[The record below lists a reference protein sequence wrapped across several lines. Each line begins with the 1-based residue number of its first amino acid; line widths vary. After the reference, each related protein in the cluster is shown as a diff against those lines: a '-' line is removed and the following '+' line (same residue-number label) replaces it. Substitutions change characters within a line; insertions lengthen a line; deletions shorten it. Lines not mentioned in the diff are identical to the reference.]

1 MQDLY
6 GPLGASSSPYRVIPS
21 GGARAE
27 PRATRSETGRRAKR
41 FVFVIDRYIGHL
53 NGTLGLAQR
62 LYEAGNQVIY
72 IVAPSAAHHFRGQ
85 PFDVISF
92 KWLEGTRKQRSF
104 ADALFR
110 RGIIADRRNARL
122 MAIQADIALFVE
134 RNAPDLIVFDPFLL
148 KYLPF
153 FAKMGAKCVSVSTK
167 PLLTRSPMTP
177 PYTSTL
183 VPRNGKAGELRVA
196 LAWKK
201 QELSYL
207 WYCLKESVNHLIFA
221 DNRWLEEAAIEKLAG
236 CKFRRIDRHVRFD
249 MRYAGVPEIVLQ
261 AREFDFPR
269 EPENLGPA
277 IFVGP
282 CVRQS
287 ADTLDISEFVPEGDG
302 PLVLCSLGTVRRTSH
317 AHIVAFYL
325 NVIKALGNSE
335 YRLVIAAGSAED
347 VAAIKMS
354 DHLSYSNVQVHPWIP
369 QQEILKACSLLITH
383 GGGGS
388 LKEAFTTGVPAL
400 VYPMRADQ
408 PGCGA
413 RVKFHGLGE
422 SSSLKRATP
431 RSIRRAVE
439 ALLQNERYKANCK
452 NLAETYRRYD
462 AERTAISVLTRLATP
477 MCDHNFD
484 GEKT

>member
-6 GPLGASSSPYRVIPS
+6 GPLGASSSRYRAIPA
-21 GGARAE
+21 GGARPE
-27 PRATRSETGRRAKR
+27 PRATRSETELSAKR
-41 FVFVIDRYIGHL
+41 FVFVVDRYIGHL

-72 IVAPSAAHHFRGQ
+72 IVAPSAAHHLRGQ
-85 PFDVISF
+85 PFDVVTF
-92 KWLEGTRKQRSF
+92 KWLDGTKKQRSI
-104 ADALFR
+104 ANAIFR

-122 MAIQADIALFVE
+122 KAIQADIELFVE

-153 FAKMGAKCVSVSTK
+153 FDATGARSVSVSTK

-183 VPRNGKAGELRVA
+183 VPRTGKTGELLVA

-201 QELSYL
+201 QELSYF
-207 WYCLKESVNHLIFA
+207 WYCLKESLNQLIFA
-221 DNRWLEEAAIEKLAG
+221 DNRWLDEAAIEKLAG
-236 CKFRRIDRHVRFD
+236 GKFRRTDRPVRFD

-287 ADTLDISEFVPEGDG
+287 ADSSDISEYVPEGDG
-302 PLVLCSLGTVRRTSH
+302 PLVLCSLGTVRRAAH
-317 AHIVAFYL
+317 GHIVPFYL
-325 NVIKALGNSE
+325 NVIKALGNSK
-335 YRLVIAAGSAED
+335 YRVVIAAGSVDD
-347 VAAIKMS
+347 VAAIQMS
-354 DHLSYSNVQVHPWIP
+354 DHLTYRNVRVHAWIP

-388 LKEAFTTGVPAL
+388 LKEAFAIGVPVL

-408 PGCGA
+408 PGCAA
-413 RVKFHGLGE
+413 RVKFHCLGE

-431 RSIRRAVE
+431 QSIRQAVE
-439 ALLQNERYKANCK
+439 TLLQNERYKANCEK
-452 NLAETYRRYD
+452 LAETYRRYD
-462 AERTAISVLTRLATP
+462 SERIAVTVLTRLATP
-477 MCDHNFD
+477 MCDHNFE
-484 GEKT
+484 GERI